1 MFSFFK
7 FIQNFMQGLKRKK
20 GLWFTI
26 LGVSSVIGIFLSMY
40 LLISMTKTVSAEVYT
55 NISQTYKE
63 TLKNKIKKRESEFK
77 NLLSLI
83 KIEQT
88 FLNDIKNNKLNK
100 VNNQL
105 NSYNENFTKSKINDL
120 TIKFYSSNNQI
131 NQYRSSV
138 NFVIKNKNPNFGI
151 EVLSDGIFL
160 SLLEPVI
167 KDKEILGVLEIKEP
181 LYSLKKDFT
190 KDNGIFLFLLDEKM
204 LKTLSPKARNGRYK
218 LIMNNLYVEEL
229 RYNSSFYGKILEK
242 GKDGFKKLLNDN
254 YYLDKVYFKTY
265 DKISDINGN
274 IIGIA
279 VLGEV
284 VEGSGAFVNI
294 VHNMTKTV
302 TTVALGL
309 VISIL
314 LFMF

>member
-7 FIQNFMQGLKRKK
+7 FIQNFMQSLRNNK

-26 LGVSSVIGIFLSMY
+26 LGVSSVVGILLSMY
-40 LLISMTKTVSAEVYT
+40 LLISMTKTVSVEVYT
-55 NISQTYKE
+55 NISQTYKK
-63 TLKNKIKKRESEFK
+63 TLKNKIEKREVEFK

-83 KIEQT
+83 KTGET
-88 FLNDIKNNKLNK
+88 FLKNIQDNKLGKINNQINSFNDNFIKAK
-100 VNNQL
+100 VN
-105 NSYNENFTKSKINDL
+105 DL
-120 TIKFYSSNNQI
+120 SIKFYSSKDQI
-131 NQYRSSV
+131 NQYRSSI
-138 NFVIKNKNPNFGI
+138 NFVIKNKASNFGI
-151 EVLSDGIFL
+151 EVLPEGIFL
-160 SLLEPVI
+160 LLIEPII
-167 KDKEILGVLEIKEP
+167 KNKELLGVLEIKEP

-204 LKTLSPKARNGRYK
+204 LKILSPKARNGRYK
-218 LIMNNLYVEEL
+218 VIMNNLYVEEL
-229 RYNSSFYGKILEK
+229 RYSSSFYGKILEK
-242 GKDGFKKLLNDN
+242 GKDGFNQLLDDG

-274 IIGIA
+274 IVGYV

-294 VHNMTKTV
+294 VNDMTKTV